1 MIIQLQIDEIVLL
14 RSGMGRLFDIKQLRL
29 INKYALRDFSRSYK
43 KLWVV
48 TSTLFVSLLLL
59 SLTFSVKEAL
69 NSEIENNSK
78 ELLGGDIQVT
88 SGIDPLPD
96 EIIDQLKAIGEV
108 SSTIE
113 FATMLSK
120 EGESPVFTELRAVD
134 NRYPLYGEIETSPQI
149 ASERIFVNSKKPSV
163 LINESIQKLL
173 NINLGDDVVIMGQE
187 FEVAGLVSSVPDL
200 AESLSLIHI

>member
-1 MIIQLQIDEIVLL
+1 
-14 RSGMGRLFDIKQLRL
+14 MGRLFDIKQLRL

-88 SGIDPLPD
+88 SGVDPLPD

-113 FATMLSK
+113 FAT
-120 EGESPVFTELRAVD
+120 
-134 NRYPLYGEIETSPQI
+134 
-149 ASERIFVNSKKPSV
+149 
-163 LINESIQKLL
+163 
-173 NINLGDDVVIMGQE
+173 
-187 FEVAGLVSSVPDL
+187 VSYTHLTLPTK
-200 AESLSLIHI
+200 A